1 MVEAKKLAFADRE
14 AYLADPHYVDIPIE
28 GMLDPAYLSERARLI
43 DVDHAAEN
51 VVEGDPWGYM
61 SRRPDSRKK
70 HREAGRLHQV
80 GSDTTHFCVVDRW
93 GNSVGELQSIQ
104 TAFGSCVIAGS
115 TGILLNNRMTY
126 WHLDP
131 DHIDYLN
138 PGQKVRHTMNP
149 LMVFSAPVEQGGKL
163 ELVCGTPGADT
174 QVQTNMQ
181 IVTGIFDYG
190 LNVSEAIDGPR
201 WTHVQA
207 GMGSAYPHK
216 DIESLQIEDRVGE
229 DVMSGLQKL
238 GHPIRST
245 GAWGGAGSEGA
256 IQVDIKNHT
265 FFAASDPRREGDALV
280 W

>member
-1 MVEAKKLAFADRE
+1 
-14 AYLADPHYVDIPIE
+14 
-28 GMLDPAYLSERARLI
+28 
-43 DVDHAAEN
+43 
-51 VVEGDPWGYM
+51 
-61 SRRPDSRKK
+61 
-70 HREAGRLHQV
+70 
-80 GSDTTHFCVVDRW
+80 
-93 GNSVGELQSIQ
+93 
-104 TAFGSCVIAGS
+104 
-115 TGILLNNRMTY
+115 
-126 WHLDP
+126 
-131 DHIDYLN
+131 
-138 PGQKVRHTMNP
+138 MNP

-238 GHPIRST
+238 GHPIQST